1 MLSLDEI
8 NHVYVNLISRKH
20 HINIDTVIFDNY
32 DFFLT
37 KRYFNISSISWQW
50 LFRIYDAIIN
60 VVSTRTQN

>member
-37 KRYFNISSISWQW
+37 KRYFNISSIS
-50 LFRIYDAIIN
+50 
-60 VVSTRTQN
+60 